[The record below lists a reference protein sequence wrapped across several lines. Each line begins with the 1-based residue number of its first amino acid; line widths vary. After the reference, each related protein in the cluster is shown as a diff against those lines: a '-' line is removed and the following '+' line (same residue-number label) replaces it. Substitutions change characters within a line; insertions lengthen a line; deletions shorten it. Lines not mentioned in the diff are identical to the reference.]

1 MNVDH
6 VEIIYDYVNMDDKI
20 KHKQQDLEYS
30 ILEYELAN
38 YHGATRFDEVEG
50 VGYKGFKLDVQVP
63 FYLDRQSQLSIQIKK
78 LQRKQKYFKRY
89 LLSLENN
96 ERVEFIK
103 KYRVHPSQIETI
115 HTTAIDE
122 QALEEII
129 EIEEAISY
137 EFNCEVPFDVQRDII
152 QIESLDNDAVE
163 DSFQAVSALLGV

>member
-6 VEIIYDYVNMDDKI
+6 VEIIYDYVNMDKKI
-20 KHKQQDLEYS
+20 HSKKYELNYS
-30 ILEYELAN
+30 ILRFEFAN

-50 VGYKGFKLDVQVP
+50 VSFIGFKVDEQVP
-63 FYLDRQSQLSIQIKK
+63 FYLDRQSQLSTQIKK

-103 KYRVHPSQIETI
+103 KYRVHPSQIENI
-115 HTTAIDE
+115 YTTAIDE

-137 EFNCEVPFDVQRDII
+137 EFNCEVPFDVQREII